1 MPQRGLGSASA
12 AVRPYFLDET
22 RPLSVGTS
30 SVTVAGSPA
39 LGTHRASLLFFRTSS
54 VTASGGVREEFA
66 LNPSALASP
75 NPTGFH
81 LLEPECCTSTTL

>member
-30 SVTVAGSPA
+30 SVTVAGWPA
-39 LGTHRASLLFFRTSS
+39 LGTHRIPFFFGFRTSLS
-54 VTASGGVREEFA
+54 RPVTR
-66 LNPSALASP
+66 
-75 NPTGFH
+75 
-81 LLEPECCTSTTL
+81 